1 MLLAGGYISV
11 LDLANLG
18 EGWQQLTA
26 KGSDRATQ
34 VKSRARIG
42 SRRERRRISRSH
54 WIVSRYQHKT
64 ATA

>member
-1 MLLAGGYISV
+1 LAGGYISV
-11 LDLANLG
+11 LDLANLS

-26 KGSDRATQ
+26 SRSDLATQ

-42 SRRERRRISRSH
+42 SRRERRRISRAN
-54 WIVSRYQHKT
+54 WIISRYQQKA